1 VPRDKEDLNEIF
13 AFVKGDV
20 ESLEGDAVSI
30 EVKDSNRPDIWA
42 VEGIARALRGYLGV
56 GRTKEI
62 RLAGRSNLKVV
73 IDKRVKPIR
82 PFISTAIV
90 KGLQPTDEALKSW
103 INLQEKLDQTYGR
116 KRRRASIGF
125 YQADLI
131 QSPLSYTV
139 ANPDIITFAPLGSE
153 NKQSLRDIVENHP
166 KGAEYGEIISQFET
180 WPILVDGADNVLSL
194 PPVINSNDLGRITTE
209 TKNILIEVTGT
220 NAETVHNTLKI
231 VVSTLAE
238 RGGKIYSCL
247 EIYPYGSPRR
257 FVSPDL
263 SPTQAQLRLSY
274 INTLLGTSLTLKE
287 ASRLAERAGYRVR
300 IATGDTIQLEISCY
314 RTDIMHSVDIIEDIA
329 IAMDINKLKPV
340 WPKIWTVGNF
350 AKETDE
356 TESVGE
362 TMIGLGF
369 QEVLTYAL
377 TSPAVV
383 SNNVQSIDG
392 KLVELLNPRMT
403 THTVV
408 RSWLLPSLLEI
419 LSHNTHVDYPQ
430 RIFEI
435 GPYIS
440 RGENLIHPIQES
452 RKLAAVTIHANA
464 GFTEIRSSFDAL
476 AQNKGRSFQIKE
488 TEHPSFL
495 SGRCGAITS
504 DGTEVGVIG
513 ELNPRVIKSWGLN
526 LPAAAFEM
534 EMSALFLT

>member
-1 VPRDKEDLNEIF
+1 
-13 AFVKGDV
+13 
-20 ESLEGDAVSI
+20 
-30 EVKDSNRPDIWA
+30 
-42 VEGIARALRGYLGV
+42 
-56 GRTKEI
+56 
-62 RLAGRSNLKVV
+62 
-73 IDKRVKPIR
+73 
-82 PFISTAIV
+82 
-90 KGLQPTDEALKSW
+90 
-103 INLQEKLDQTYGR
+103 
-116 KRRRASIGF
+116 
-125 YQADLI
+125 
-131 QSPLSYTV
+131 
-139 ANPDIITFAPLGSE
+139 
-153 NKQSLRDIVENHP
+153 
-166 KGAEYGEIISQFET
+166 
-180 WPILVDGADNVLSL
+180 
-194 PPVINSNDLGRITTE
+194 
-209 TKNILIEVTGT
+209 
-220 NAETVHNTLKI
+220 
-231 VVSTLAE
+231 
-238 RGGKIYSCL
+238 
-247 EIYPYGSPRR
+247 
-257 FVSPDL
+257 
-263 SPTQAQLRLSY
+263 
-274 INTLLGTSLTLKE
+274 
-287 ASRLAERAGYRVR
+287 
-300 IATGDTIQLEISCY
+300 
-314 RTDIMHSVDIIEDIA
+314 
-329 IAMDINKLKPV
+329 LKPA